1 MNTYLPTGIKA
12 NRVERTITIIW
23 NDGVASTFTFDG
35 PRIACPCV
43 ECKGGHANMGKAT
56 PRSVVAN
63 APVTDLRCGEFADSR
78 GLTRCSRHGATAIVR
93 GFIRTLLREIDPGL
107 AERRRVVWTT
117 QKG

>member
-12 NRVERTITIIW
+12 NRVERTITITW

-35 PRIACPCV
+35 LRIACPCV

-63 APVTDLRCGEFADSR
+63 APVTDLQLESLQTVGPYALQPTWSDGHST
-78 GLTRCSRHGATAIVR
+78 GIYTW
-93 GFIRTLLREIDPGL
+93 TLLREIDPGL
-107 AERRRVVWTT
+107 AEKT
-117 QKG
+117 